1 MNEHLIII
9 ISCIII
15 SSLINCVYTST
26 TNTNNTNTSNNI
38 ITLTIHDI
46 LDTYNLLFFIGSAS
60 KEKYLDLNL
69 KCPFTWTCEN
79 FYAKGRSPSETQI
92 ESGILSYKND
102 TNVAY
107 DILQDYIYFEESKL
121 NITDINIYYLS
132 KCFYGFD
139 SFGFGRNINNPKS
152 SLTHILYNKRL
163 ITKLQFGIASHR
175 LYLGGFDTKITQNKH
190 ATTCNVKTRKGWWSC
205 ELTHVYI
212 NNNIFINTYDV
223 ALQTNDDTFGVPT
236 AFMEYLHVNYFKTYI
251 DNGVCVISNYLKQYQ
266 CNCKA
271 MTWPNIT
278 LVFGDDGIA
287 FPLLMGLIVD
297 DIGGRCAFKL
307 NVNKEDNNAWELG
320 ISFVNQYSILFDY
333 ETNQLTFYQNRP
345 WQRVSTAHTHTHAH
359 MRVRIRCICYTSVIV
374 VTLCWSIFLYMFV
387 LFNNIKL

>member
-9 ISCIII
+9 ISCFII
-15 SSLINCVYTST
+15 STFINSVYT
-26 TNTNNTNTSNNI
+26 NNSITDNI

-60 KEKYLDLNL
+60 KEKYLDINL

-92 ESGILSYKND
+92 ESGMMSYKND
-102 TNVAY
+102 TNVVY

-132 KCFYGFD
+132 KCYYGFD

-163 ITKLQFGIASHR
+163 ITKLQFGITSR
-175 LYLGGFDTKITQNKH
+175 RVYLGGFDAKTTQNKH

-223 ALQTNDDTFGVPT
+223 ALQANDDVLAVPT

-251 DNGVCVISNYLKQYQ
+251 DNGVCVVSNYLKQYQ

-287 FPLLMGLIVD
+287 FPLSTGVIVD
-297 DIGGRCAFKL
+297 DIGGRCVFKL
-307 NVNKEDNNAWELG
+307 TANKDDNNAWELG
-320 ISFVNQYSILFDY
+320 ISFINQYSILFDY
-333 ETNQLTFYQNRP
+333 ETNQLTFYHNKP
-345 WQRVSTAHTHTHAH
+345 WQRVSTTHTHAYTYTH
-359 MRVRIRCICYTSVIV
+359 THAYIICICYVSVTV